1 MSFISKEEGKQKFQN
16 QITNY
21 NSIKD
26 SPILV
31 VNIGSG
37 VSILTIDKN
46 QQGELKAERVGGT
59 SLGGGFFMGLA
70 NLLVGQNNF
79 HKLLEMAQKGNVKFT
94 DFTPE
99 DFPEVTLD
107 LS

>member
-1 MSFISKEEGKQKFQN
+1 VGGLSFFRAHDKYEEFIMSFISKEEGKQKFQN

-46 QQGELKAERVGGT
+46 
-59 SLGGGFFMGLA
+59 
-70 NLLVGQNNF
+70 
-79 HKLLEMAQKGNVKFT
+79 
-94 DFTPE
+94 
-99 DFPEVTLD
+99 
-107 LS
+107 